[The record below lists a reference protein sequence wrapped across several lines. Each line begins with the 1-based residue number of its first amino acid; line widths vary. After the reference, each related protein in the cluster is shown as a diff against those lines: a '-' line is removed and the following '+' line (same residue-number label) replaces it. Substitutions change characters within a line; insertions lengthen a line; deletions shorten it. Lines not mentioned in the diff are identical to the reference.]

1 MVIIR
6 SLVKDYEASFVYV
19 EGFDAYTVQRI
30 RSGILDKAWT
40 QLESKLIED
49 EQEHGVKIISEER
62 VRLSQLLE
70 K

>member
-1 MVIIR
+1 MIIR
-6 SLVKDYEASFVYV
+6 SLVKDYESSFVYI

-30 RSGILDKAWT
+30 RSGIFDKAWT
-40 QLESKLIED
+40 QLESSLIEEEQRNGVKLI
-49 EQEHGVKIISEER
+49 GEER